1 MGNRNDMQLIMEDWR
16 QFLNEDDAPAGGDVK
31 VKDFLRLY
39 ASQKPN
45 VLKKALGLTAKAVAG
60 IGVGLLVG
68 TAAGATTAGV
78 GTGAGIVAGGV
89 AAKTAE
95 QAVGMIYDKIAERSG
110 NLAKGLMA
118 YLSTPDDSTDPLA
131 KFFDIDDE
139 YEALL
144 QGLDSELGQ
153 KFWAELF
160 KYYQR
165 VFASIDEEAD
175 GDRPLGEILQSTA
188 NEYFQHFLFKRR
200 VSGIGVVVRA
210 QGS

>member
-16 QFLNEDDAPAGGDVK
+16 RFLNEDDAPAGGEVK
-31 VKDFLRLY
+31 VKDFLKLY
-39 ASQKPN
+39 ATQKPS

-68 TAAGATTAGV
+68 AAAGATTAGV
-78 GTGAGIVAGGV
+78 GTGVGVVAGGI

-118 YLSTPDDSTDPLA
+118 YLNTPDDSTDPLA

-139 YEALL
+139 FVALV

-153 KFWAELF
+153 KFQSQLF

-165 VFASIDEEAD
+165 VFETIDEEAD
-175 GDRPLGEILQSTA
+175 GDRPLSEILQSTA
-188 NEYFQHFLFKRR
+188 NEYFKHFLHKRR
-200 VSGIGVVVRA
+200 VSGVGVEVQA
-210 QGS
+210 QP